1 MKPLMPLTGPHAFG
15 LVSAPL
21 LDRNA
26 SNSGVK
32 LLAIEKSQPTSRRPS
47 AAFLAL
53 ALIVAAVS
61 FAAVPVSYA
70 IHRHLHP

>member
-1 MKPLMPLTGPHAFG
+1 MKPLKPLTGPHAFG
-15 LVSAPL
+15 LISVPL
-21 LDRNA
+21 LDRTA

-32 LLAIEKSQPTSRRPS
+32 LLAIEKSQPTSRKR
-47 AAFLAL
+47 AAFLTF
-53 ALIVAAVS
+53 ALIAAAVS